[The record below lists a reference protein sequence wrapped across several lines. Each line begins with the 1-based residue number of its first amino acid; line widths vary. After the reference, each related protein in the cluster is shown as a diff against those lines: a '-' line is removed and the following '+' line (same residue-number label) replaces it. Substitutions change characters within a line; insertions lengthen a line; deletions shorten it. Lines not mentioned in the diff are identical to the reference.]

1 VDIGD
6 KAQMLPYALFYRK
19 DQLDVVASE
28 KDRLLADK
36 EEEIAAKQG
45 ELEEKE
51 ALIQEL
57 EKEISESKECLA
69 EIESTVDEVAYLIFH
84 ISVIQFSC
92 MNSSPVTNMSTVEQP
107 CAISSRRRP
116 PIQNTKFF
124 PAKAL

>member
-1 VDIGD
+1 MGIGD

-69 EIESTVDEVAYLIFH
+69 EIESTVDEVTYLIFH
-84 ISVIQFSC
+84 ISLF
-92 MNSSPVTNMSTVEQP
+92 ELKP
-107 CAISSRRRP
+107 CYKYEYIRTTMCDLLS
-116 PIQNTKFF
+116 
-124 PAKAL
+124 